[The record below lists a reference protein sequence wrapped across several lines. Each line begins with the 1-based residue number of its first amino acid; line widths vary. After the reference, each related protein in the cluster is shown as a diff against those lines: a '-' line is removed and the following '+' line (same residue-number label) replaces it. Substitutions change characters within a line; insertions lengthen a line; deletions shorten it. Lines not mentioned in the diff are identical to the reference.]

1 MRQDPATEADA
12 DAEPPV
18 SKTRRKKEMH
28 ELQALGERLTGLNNG
43 QLAALPMP
51 EDLRDAILDF
61 RGMTKH
67 EARRRQLQYIGR
79 IMREVDAEP
88 IREKLR
94 EWDGQSRGAVA
105 AQHRLERWRDR
116 LIEEEAA
123 LAEFI
128 AEHRGAAELDIQHL
142 RGLIRQAREERAR
155 EKPPKHY
162 RELYRELKRIAD
174 SAPGSASAA
183 DDAGA
188 AAATGPEDDHA

>member
-1 MRQDPATEADA
+1 MRQDPATESDA
-12 DAEPPV
+12 DSDTPV

-28 ELQALGERLTGLNNG
+28 ELQSLGERLTGLNTG

-79 IMREVDAEP
+79 IMRDVDAEP

-94 EWDGQSRGAVA
+94 EWDGQSRGAIA

-116 LIEEEAA
+116 LIEDDAA

-128 AEHRGAAELDIQHL
+128 ADHRGAAELDIQHL
-142 RGLIRQAREERAR
+142 RGLVRHAREERLR

-174 SAPGSASAA
+174 SAPGIGEAGDEAQ
-183 DDAGA
+183 DDG
-188 AAATGPEDDHA
+188 TGDSHA